1 MEIMNNNALRFT
13 RSGFPTLCSL
23 RFTRRVVSVL
33 LLALLAQTSFA
44 LTARQVLEK
53 TAAVVSAKSGV
64 QALFTIQGQQMNTSG
79 TLAVKGRKL
88 HATTP
93 QATIWF
99 DGKTQWTYL
108 KKNDEVNVANPTESE
123 LAAINPYNFIYMYQK
138 GYKYTMEKKNGSFIV
153 HLTGSDKRGIQEMYI
168 TIHQKTYIPSQIRMR
183 QQKGWTT
190 ITISGF
196 KQSKLS
202 DGMFRFN
209 SKDFPNAEV
218 IDLR

>member
-1 MEIMNNNALRFT
+1 MVIILSFIICHL
-13 RSGFPTLCSL
+13 SF
-23 RFTRRVVSVL
+23 
-33 LLALLAQTSFA
+33 SFA
-44 LTARQVLEK
+44 YGQSAKQVLDK
-53 TAAVVSAKSGV
+53 TAAVVTAKSG
-64 QALFTIQGQQMNTSG
+64 AKASFTIKGDQMNASG
-79 TLAVKGRKL
+79 TIAIKGRKFQ
-88 HATTP
+88 ASTP

-99 DGKTQWTYL
+99 DCKTQWTYL
-108 KKNDEVNVANPTESE
+108 KKNDEVNVANPTEAE
-123 LAAINPYNFIYMYQK
+123 LAAINPYNFIYMYKK

-153 HLTGSDKRGIQEMYI
+153 HLTATDKRSIQEMYI
-168 TIHQKTYIPSQIRMR
+168 TITPKSYIPSQIRMR

-202 DGMFRFN
+202 DGLFRFN

>member
-1 MEIMNNNALRFT
+1 MALAALFT
-13 RSGFPTLCSL
+13 IHCSL
-23 RFTRRVVSVL
+23 FISPVE
-33 LLALLAQTSFA
+33 AQTA
-44 LTARQVLEK
+44 KQVLDK
-53 TAAVVSAKSGV
+53 TAAVVAAKSG
-64 QALFTIQGQQMNTSG
+64 AKASFSIKGDQMNASG
-79 TLAVKGRKL
+79 TIAIKGKKF

>member
-1 MEIMNNNALRFT
+1 MMVIILSFIICHL
-13 RSGFPTLCSL
+13 SF
-23 RFTRRVVSVL
+23 
-33 LLALLAQTSFA
+33 SFA
-44 LTARQVLEK
+44 YGQSAKQVLDK
-53 TAAVVSAKSGV
+53 TAAVVAAKSG
-64 QALFTIQGQQMNTSG
+64 AKASFTIKGDQMNASG
-79 TLAVKGRKL
+79 TIAIKGRKFQ
-88 HATTP
+88 ASTP

-108 KKNDEVNVANPTESE
+108 KKNDEVNVANPTEAE
-123 LAAINPYNFIYMYQK
+123 LAAINPYNFIYMYKK

-153 HLTGSDKRGIQEMYI
+153 HLTATNKRSIQEMYI
-168 TIHQKTYIPSQIRMR
+168 TITPKSYIPSQIRMR

-202 DGMFRFN
+202 DGLFRFN

>member
-1 MEIMNNNALRFT
+1 VTLFT
-13 RSGFPTLCSL
+13 IHCSL
-23 RFTRRVVSVL
+23 FISPVG
-33 LLALLAQTSFA
+33 AQTA
-44 LTARQVLEK
+44 KQVLDK
-53 TAAVVSAKSGV
+53 TAAVVAAKSG
-64 QALFTIQGQQMNTSG
+64 AKASFSIKGDQMNASG
-79 TLAVKGRKL
+79 TIAIKGKKF

>member
-1 MEIMNNNALRFT
+1 MMVIILSFIICHL
-13 RSGFPTLCSL
+13 SF
-23 RFTRRVVSVL
+23 
-33 LLALLAQTSFA
+33 SFA
-44 LTARQVLEK
+44 YGQSAKQVLDK
-53 TAAVVSAKSGV
+53 TAAVVAAKSG
-64 QALFTIQGQQMNTSG
+64 AKASFTIKGDQMNASG
-79 TLAVKGRKL
+79 TIAIKGRKFQ
-88 HATTP
+88 ASTP

-153 HLTGSDKRGIQEMYI
+153 HLTATDKRSIQEMYI
-168 TIHQKTYIPSQIRMR
+168 TVNQKTYIPSQIRMR

-202 DGMFRFN
+202 DGLFRFN

>member
-1 MEIMNNNALRFT
+1 MMVIALSFIICHL
-13 RSGFPTLCSL
+13 SF
-23 RFTRRVVSVL
+23 
-33 LLALLAQTSFA
+33 SFA
-44 LTARQVLEK
+44 YGQSAKQVLDK
-53 TAAVVSAKSGV
+53 TAAVVAAKSG
-64 QALFTIQGQQMNTSG
+64 AKASFTIKGDQMNASG
-79 TLAVKGRKL
+79 TIAIKGRKFQ
-88 HATTP
+88 ASTP

-108 KKNDEVNVANPTESE
+108 KKNDEVNVANPTEAE
-123 LAAINPYNFIYMYQK
+123 LAAINPYNFIYMYKK

-153 HLTGSDKRGIQEMYI
+153 HLTATDKRSIQEMYI
-168 TIHQKTYIPSQIRMR
+168 TINPKSYIPSQIRMR

-202 DGMFRFN
+202 DGLFRFN

>member
-1 MEIMNNNALRFT
+1 MERITKHRWIVLVILFT
-13 RSGFPTLCSL
+13 IHCSL
-23 RFTRRVVSVL
+23 FISPVG
-33 LLALLAQTSFA
+33 AQTA
-44 LTARQVLEK
+44 KQVLDK
-53 TAAVVSAKSGV
+53 TAAVVAAKSG
-64 QALFTIQGQQMNTSG
+64 AKASFSIKGDQMNASG
-79 TLAVKGRKL
+79 TIAIKGKKF

-153 HLTGSDKRGIQEMYI
+153 HLTASDKRGIQEMYI
-168 TIHQKTYIPSQIRMR
+168 TINQKTYIPSQIRMR

-190 ITISGF
+190 INITGF

>member
-1 MEIMNNNALRFT
+1 MMVIILSFIICHL
-13 RSGFPTLCSL
+13 SF
-23 RFTRRVVSVL
+23 
-33 LLALLAQTSFA
+33 SFA
-44 LTARQVLEK
+44 YGQSAKQVLDK
-53 TAAVVSAKSGV
+53 TAAVVAAKSG
-64 QALFTIQGQQMNTSG
+64 AKASFTIKGDQMNANG
-79 TLAVKGRKL
+79 TIAIKGRKFQ
-88 HATTP
+88 ASTP

-108 KKNDEVNVANPTESE
+108 KKNDEVNVANPTEAE
-123 LAAINPYNFIYMYQK
+123 LAAINPYNFIYMYKQ

-153 HLTGSDKRGIQEMYI
+153 HLTATNKRSIQEMYI
-168 TIHQKTYIPSQIRMR
+168 TINPKSYIPSQIRMR

-202 DGMFRFN
+202 DGLFRFN

>member
-1 MEIMNNNALRFT
+1 MMALPI
-13 RSGFPTLCSL
+13 S
-23 RFTRRVVSVL
+23 
-33 LLALLAQTSFA
+33 AQTA
-44 LTARQVLEK
+44 KQVLDK
-53 TAAVVSAKSGV
+53 TAGIVAAKSG
-64 QALFTIQGQQMNTSG
+64 AKASFSIKGDQMNASG
-79 TLAVKGRKL
+79 TIAIKGKKFQ
-88 HATTP
+88 ATIP

-108 KKNDEVNVANPTESE
+108 K
-123 LAAINPYNFIYMYQK
+123 AINPYNFIYMYQK

-153 HLTGSDKRGIQEMYI
+153 HLTATDKRGIQEMYI
-168 TIHQKTYIPSQIRMR
+168 TVNQKTYIPSQIRMK

-190 ITISGF
+190 IDISNF
-196 KQSKLS
+196 KQAKLS

>member
-1 MEIMNNNALRFT
+1 MERITKHRWIVLVTLFT
-13 RSGFPTLCSL
+13 IHCSL
-23 RFTRRVVSVL
+23 FISPVG
-33 LLALLAQTSFA
+33 AQTVK
-44 LTARQVLEK
+44 QVLDK
-53 TAAVVSAKSGV
+53 TASIVAAKSG
-64 QALFTIQGQQMNTSG
+64 AKATFSIKGNQMNASG
-79 TLAVKGRKL
+79 TIAIKGKKFQ
-88 HATTP
+88 ATTP

-108 KKNDEVNVANPTESE
+108 KKNEEVNVANPTESE

-153 HLTGSDKRGIQEMYI
+153 HLTATDKRSIQEMYI
-168 TIHQKTYIPSQIRMR
+168 TVNQKTYIPSQIRMR
-183 QQKGWTT
+183 QQKSWTT
-190 ITISGF
+190 IDISGF

>member
-1 MEIMNNNALRFT
+1 MMVIILSFIICHL
-13 RSGFPTLCSL
+13 SF
-23 RFTRRVVSVL
+23 
-33 LLALLAQTSFA
+33 SFA
-44 LTARQVLEK
+44 YGQSAKQVLDK
-53 TAAVVSAKSGV
+53 TAAVVAAKSG
-64 QALFTIQGQQMNTSG
+64 AKASFTIKGDQMNASG
-79 TLAVKGRKL
+79 TIAIKGRKFQ
-88 HATTP
+88 ASTP

-108 KKNDEVNVANPTESE
+108 KKNDEVNVANPTEAE
-123 LAAINPYNFIYMYQK
+123 LAAINPYNFIYMYKK
-138 GYKYTMEKKNGSFIV
+138 GYKYKMEKKKGSFIV
-153 HLTGSDKRGIQEMYI
+153 HLTATDKRSIKEMYI
-168 TIHQKTYIPSQIRMR
+168 TINPKSYIPSQIRMR

-202 DGMFRFN
+202 DGLFRFN

>member
-1 MEIMNNNALRFT
+1 MERITKHRWIVLVILFT
-13 RSGFPTLCSL
+13 IHCSL
-23 RFTRRVVSVL
+23 FISPVG
-33 LLALLAQTSFA
+33 AQTA
-44 LTARQVLEK
+44 KQVLDK
-53 TAAVVSAKSGV
+53 TAAVVAAKSG
-64 QALFTIQGQQMNTSG
+64 AKASFSIKGDQMNASG
-79 TLAVKGRKL
+79 TIAIKGKKF

>member
-1 MEIMNNNALRFT
+1 MERITKHRWIVLVTLFT
-13 RSGFPTLCSL
+13 IHCSL
-23 RFTRRVVSVL
+23 FISPVG
-33 LLALLAQTSFA
+33 AQTA
-44 LTARQVLEK
+44 KQVLDK
-53 TAAVVSAKSGV
+53 AAANVSAKSG
-64 QALFTIQGQQMNTSG
+64 AKASFSIKGDQMNASG
-79 TLAVKGRKL
+79 TIAIKGKKF

>member
-1 MEIMNNNALRFT
+1 MMVIILSFIICHL
-13 RSGFPTLCSL
+13 SF
-23 RFTRRVVSVL
+23 
-33 LLALLAQTSFA
+33 SFA
-44 LTARQVLEK
+44 YGQSAKQVLDK
-53 TAAVVSAKSGV
+53 TAAVVAAKSG
-64 QALFTIQGQQMNTSG
+64 AKASFTIKGDQMNASG
-79 TLAVKGRKL
+79 TIAIKGRKFQ
-88 HATTP
+88 ASTP

-108 KKNDEVNVANPTESE
+108 KKNDEVNMANPTEAE
-123 LAAINPYNFIYMYQK
+123 LAAINPYNFIYMYKK

-153 HLTGSDKRGIQEMYI
+153 HLTATNKRSIQEMYI
-168 TIHQKTYIPSQIRMR
+168 TINPKSYIPSQIRMR

-202 DGMFRFN
+202 DGLFRFN

>member
-1 MEIMNNNALRFT
+1 MERINISARWFSHRGILSLFAL
-13 RSGFPTLCSL
+13 
-23 RFTRRVVSVL
+23 VM
-33 LLALLAQTSFA
+33 ALPLSAQTA
-44 LTARQVLEK
+44 KQVLDK
-53 TAAVVSAKSGV
+53 TASIVAAKSG
-64 QALFTIQGQQMNTSG
+64 AKATFSIKSNQMNASG
-79 TLAVKGRKL
+79 TIAIKGKKFQ
-88 HATTP
+88 ATTP

-108 KKNDEVNVANPTESE
+108 KKNEEVNVANPTESE

-153 HLTGSDKRGIQEMYI
+153 HLT
-168 TIHQKTYIPSQIRMR
+168 
-183 QQKGWTT
+183 TT
-190 ITISGF
+190 IDISGF

>member
-1 MEIMNNNALRFT
+1 MERITKHRWIVLVILFT
-13 RSGFPTLCSL
+13 IHCSL
-23 RFTRRVVSVL
+23 FISPVE
-33 LLALLAQTSFA
+33 AQTA
-44 LTARQVLEK
+44 KQVLDK
-53 TAAVVSAKSGV
+53 TAAVVAAKSG
-64 QALFTIQGQQMNTSG
+64 AKASFSIKGDQMNASG
-79 TLAVKGRKL
+79 TIAIKGKKF

>member
-1 MEIMNNNALRFT
+1 MVIILSFIICHL
-13 RSGFPTLCSL
+13 SF
-23 RFTRRVVSVL
+23 
-33 LLALLAQTSFA
+33 SFA
-44 LTARQVLEK
+44 YGQSAKQVLDK
-53 TAAVVSAKSGV
+53 TAAVVAAKSG
-64 QALFTIQGQQMNTSG
+64 AKASFTIKGDQMNASG
-79 TLAVKGRKL
+79 TIAIKGRKFQ
-88 HATTP
+88 ASTP

-108 KKNDEVNVANPTESE
+108 KKNDEVNMANPTEAE
-123 LAAINPYNFIYMYQK
+123 LAAINPYNFIYMYKK

-153 HLTGSDKRGIQEMYI
+153 HLTATNKRSIQEMYI
-168 TIHQKTYIPSQIRMR
+168 TINPKSYIPSQIRMR

-202 DGMFRFN
+202 DGLFRFN

>member
-1 MEIMNNNALRFT
+1 MNNRIINRIANQ
-13 RSGFPTLCSL
+13 GK
-23 RFTRRVVSVL
+23 VVSIL
-33 LLALLAQTSFA
+33 LLAIFALPVNAQTA
-44 LTARQVLEK
+44 KQVLDK
-53 TAAVVSAKSGV
+53 TASIVAAKSG
-64 QALFTIQGQQMNTSG
+64 AKATFSIKGNQMNASG
-79 TLAVKGRKL
+79 TIAIKGKKFQ
-88 HATTP
+88 ATTP

-108 KKNDEVNVANPTESE
+108 KKNEEVNVANPTESE

-153 HLTGSDKRGIQEMYI
+153 HLTATDKRSIQEMYI
-168 TIHQKTYIPSQIRMR
+168 TVNQKTYIPSQIRMR

-190 ITISGF
+190 IDISGF

>member
-1 MEIMNNNALRFT
+1 MMVIILSFIICHL
-13 RSGFPTLCSL
+13 SF
-23 RFTRRVVSVL
+23 
-33 LLALLAQTSFA
+33 SFA
-44 LTARQVLEK
+44 YGQSAKQVLDK
-53 TAAVVSAKSGV
+53 TAAVVAAKAGAKAS
-64 QALFTIQGQQMNTSG
+64 FTIKGDQMNASG
-79 TLAVKGRKL
+79 TIAIKGRKFQ
-88 HATTP
+88 ASTP

-108 KKNDEVNVANPTESE
+108 KKNDEVNVANPTEAE
-123 LAAINPYNFIYMYQK
+123 LAAINPYNFIYMYKK
-138 GYKYTMEKKNGSFIV
+138 GYKYTLEKTNGSFIV
-153 HLTGSDKRGIQEMYI
+153 HLTATDKRSIQEMYI
-168 TIHQKTYIPSQIRMR
+168 TINPKSYIPSQIRMR

-202 DGMFRFN
+202 DGLFRFN

>member
-1 MEIMNNNALRFT
+1 MVIALSFIIYHLP
-13 RSGFPTLCSL
+13 F
-23 RFTRRVVSVL
+23 
-33 LLALLAQTSFA
+33 SFA
-44 LTARQVLEK
+44 YGQSAKQVLDK
-53 TAAVVSAKSGV
+53 TAAIVAAKSG
-64 QALFTIQGQQMNTSG
+64 AKASFTIKGEQFNTSG
-79 TLAVKGRKL
+79 TIAVKGKKFQ
-88 HATTP
+88 ATTP

-108 KKNDEVNVANPTESE
+108 KKNDEVNVSNPTEAE

-138 GYKYTMEKKNGSFIV
+138 GYKYTMKKKNGSFIV
-153 HLTGSDKRGIQEMYI
+153 HLTANDKRSIQEMYI
-168 TIHQKTYIPSQIRMR
+168 TINSKSHIPSQIRMR

-190 ITISGF
+190 IDISGF